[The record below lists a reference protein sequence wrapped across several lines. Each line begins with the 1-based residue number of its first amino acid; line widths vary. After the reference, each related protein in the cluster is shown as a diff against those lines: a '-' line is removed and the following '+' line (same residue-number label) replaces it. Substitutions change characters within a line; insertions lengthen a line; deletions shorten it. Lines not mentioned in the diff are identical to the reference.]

1 VRPSHVSHNALGAF
15 AQIFLRSFGVGAT
28 LLGAGL
34 LGGCSIVMPPS
45 PKAEDFR
52 AQADDVTFS
61 IKRSGAD
68 LPRELDAEDKR
79 RAFAALATALDPQGD
94 GAVVNWENPE
104 TGARGGFTPVGHAYP
119 IDGKVCRA
127 FLAEVG
133 SKQKEERLQGT
144 ACRERTNDWT
154 ISEIGPWRRG

>member
-1 VRPSHVSHNALGAF
+1 MRPSHVSHNALGAF
-15 AQIFLRSFGVGAT
+15 AQIFLRSLGVGAT
-28 LLGAGL
+28 LLGAGV
-34 LGGCSIVMPPS
+34 LGGCSIVMS
-45 PKAEDFR
+45 SGPKADDFR
-52 AQADDVTFS
+52 AQADDATFS
-61 IKRSGAD
+61 IKRSGDD

-79 RAFAALATALDPQGD
+79 RAFAALATALDPQGE
-94 GAVVNWENPE
+94 GAVVSWENPQ

-133 SKQKEERLQGT
+133 AKEREARLQGT

-154 ISEIGPWRRG
+154 ISEIGPWRKS